1 VHHRAACPIG
11 ASVMGASTFYG
22 RFSGDPANYAVAFVV
37 IDSGGSGPGMD
48 ALVFKAASGNDE
60 FELVGKAEVFGADPR
75 GVRFEASHTISW
87 VGTVRNPGDPH
98 CCPTGKRTMHLKVSG
113 RGVRF
118 LDK

>member
-22 RFSGDPANYAVAFVV
+22 RFLGDPANYAVAFVV

-48 ALVFKAASGNDE
+48 ALVFEAASGNDE